1 MKKKYV
7 CIIPARGGS
16 KTIKNKNIVLLN
28 KRPLIFYTIKSA
40 INSKVFDEI
49 ILSSDSNKVL
59 EFANKYKITEHK
71 RSKLNSSD
79 TSSTHKAIKEILKNK
94 NFNLEKKN
102 IVILQPTSP
111 FRTSKHIIEAV
122 KKFDKDSNADSLV
135 SVQEC
140 YHNMIPNNLMK
151 LKKGY
156 LKFNISKNIIRRQDE
171 PIFFARNGAA
181 IYITSFNKIKKYI
194 VGGNILH
201 YEMNKI
207 ESLDINDK
215 FDLELANMI
224 SRFYKL

>member
-1 MKKKYV
+1 
-7 CIIPARGGS
+7 
-16 KTIKNKNIVLLN
+16 
-28 KRPLIFYTIKSA
+28 
-40 INSKVFDEI
+40 
-49 ILSSDSNKVL
+49 
-59 EFANKYKITEHK
+59 
-71 RSKLNSSD
+71 
-79 TSSTHKAIKEILKNK
+79 
-94 NFNLEKKN
+94 
-102 IVILQPTSP
+102 
-111 FRTSKHIIEAV
+111 
-122 KKFDKDSNADSLV
+122 
-135 SVQEC
+135 
-140 YHNMIPNNLMK
+140 MIPDNLMK

-224 SRFYKL
+224 SRFHKL